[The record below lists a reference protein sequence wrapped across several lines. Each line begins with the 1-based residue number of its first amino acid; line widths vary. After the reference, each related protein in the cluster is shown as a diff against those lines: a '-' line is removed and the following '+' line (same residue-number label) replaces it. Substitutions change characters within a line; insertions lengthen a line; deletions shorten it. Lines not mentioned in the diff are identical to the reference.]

1 MLVVVVRLT
10 SVFILKVAVVLLVVI
25 LVLIVMQVI
34 IRVLVGVDIMP
45 VFLLVI
51 FCVSVK
57 IVNSL
62 GLAWHSMLM
71 LLLQI

>member
-57 IVNSL
+57 IVNSQRWV
-62 GLAWHSMLM
+62 WHG
-71 LLLQI
+71 IAC